1 MEDSKDLISRQAAIE
16 TARDVCKR
24 NPTMAI
30 RVMDALQKLPVAQP
44 ERLTDD
50 DFETIRIHLSAYK
63 EKLGNQHRW
72 EEAEEY
78 QRIIDRFMA
87 FASAQPEPE
96 GNSIH
101 DLEELA
107 EKVGSATVYD
117 AAKEERTEEHAEMH
131 ACDSIHDLEEL
142 AKKVGVATLEEA
154 RNEAK
159 KDNPYKHDTDL
170 ISRRA
175 AIDIINR
182 IENMDP
188 KAKGGITVSLALL
201 PDLNPEPDLK
211 GEILEAVEIL
221 KEKYEEAKKTR
232 YINKPLE
239 YALSET
245 WQEFRRR
252 NEVMR

>member
-1 MEDSKDLISRQAAIE
+1 MRLIDADELLLHLADYQLQESPGWGANGCGNADAYEAITNCIKAIE
-16 TARDVCKR
+16 EA
-24 NPTMAI
+24 
-30 RVMDALQKLPVAQP
+30 PVVV
-44 ERLTDD
+44 E
-50 DFETIRIHLSAYK
+50 DFDKEGMYILDFGQIE
-63 EKLGNQHRW
+63 EKLGW
-72 EEAEEY
+72 SM
-78 QRIIDRFMA
+78 F
-87 FASAQPEPE
+87 
-96 GNSIH
+96 GNN
-101 DLEELA
+101 
-107 EKVGSATVYD
+107 
-117 AAKEERTEEHAEMH
+117 
-131 ACDSIHDLEEL
+131 SIHDLEEL
-142 AKKVGVATLEEA
+142 AKKVGGATIEEA

-159 KDNPYKHDTDL
+159 KDDPYKHDTDL

-188 KAKGGITVSLALL
+188 KAKGGITVNLALL
-201 PDLNPEPDLK
+201 PALNPEPELK
-211 GEILEAVEIL
+211 GEILEAVEML